1 MTASRPRLADLVRIV
16 TRRFYDDRCMQIASS
31 LTFTSLLALVPVL
44 TVALTVISAF
54 PVFGDL
60 TTTIQSFVAN
70 HLMPASAD
78 AIVTCSQQFS
88 VNAAKLT
95 AFGVAFL
102 ALTAVL
108 LLFTIDR
115 AFNLIWGVKRP
126 RPILQRIFI
135 YGTIITLGPILIGAS
150 LSLTSWV
157 VGQAVGLV
165 TVLPGAGFAVLT
177 IVPIVLTSA
186 ALTLLY
192 FAMPNCRV
200 PLGDAIIGGVIA
212 GSVFEVTKRVF
223 GLYVAHFANYKLV
236 YGAFA
241 AVPVFLLWIY
251 LSWLVV
257 VFGAVLVASLPEWRR
272 RAVPRP

>member
-1 MTASRPRLADLVRIV
+1 MPI
-16 TRRFYDDRCMQIASS
+16 I
-31 LTFTSLLALVPVL
+31 

-60 TTTIQSFVAN
+60 TTTIQSFVIG

-78 AIVTCSQQFS
+78 VIVTYTQQFATS
-88 VNAAKLT
+88 ATKLT
-95 AFGVAFL
+95 AVGVAFL
-102 ALTAVL
+102 AIASVL
-108 LLFTIDR
+108 LLLTIDR

-126 RPILQRIFI
+126 RPIVQRVLV
-135 YGTIITLGPILIGAS
+135 YGTIITVGPILIGGS

-157 VGQAVGLV
+157 VGHAVGLV
-165 TVLPGAGFAVLT
+165 TVLPGAAFAVLT

-192 FAMPNCRV
+192 VAMPNCRV
-200 PLGDAIIGGVIA
+200 PLRDAMIGGVIA
-212 GSVFEVTKRVF
+212 GAVFEVTKRVF

-241 AVPVFLLWIY
+241 AVPVFLLWLY
-251 LSWLVV
+251 VSWLVV
-257 VFGAVLVASLPEWRR
+257 IFGAVLVASLPEWRR
-272 RAVPRP
+272 QSIAGNAVGAEFRDP